1 MSGVDSRARTGM
13 GDVLQVW
20 IPGPLPRGCRGHH
33 GSLRVGGGDPVSPG
47 FQTGKMRERLLW
59 KGEDLGVGNLRT
71 QGKTG
76 VQVLLSSIRKKC
88 GIVPVRSDP

>member
-1 MSGVDSRARTGM
+1 MCCKCGSQ
-13 GDVLQVW
+13 VLCQKAV
-20 IPGPLPRGCRGHH
+20 GAHH
-33 GSLRVGGGDPVSPG
+33 GSLRVGGGDPVSRG

-59 KGEDLGVGNLRT
+59 KGEDLGVRNLRT